1 MAKVQ
6 YLKGHKC
13 PAPEGFCPHAVEDA
27 RAGGRLVLPKQVVE
41 VPDDVVWGYVQSDL
55 WDAADKATQALADDQ
70 AAAVEKALKIEH
82 GQLAPDAPAD
92 VEA

>member
-27 RAGGRLVLPKQVVE
+27 HAGGRLVLPKQVVE
-41 VPDDVVWGYVQSDL
+41 VPDADVWGYVQSDL
-55 WDAADKATQALADDQ
+55 WDAADKATQALADTQ
-70 AAAVEKALKIEH
+70 AEAVETALAIER
-82 GQLAPDAPAD
+82 GQLAPAVPAD
-92 VEA
+92 VEV